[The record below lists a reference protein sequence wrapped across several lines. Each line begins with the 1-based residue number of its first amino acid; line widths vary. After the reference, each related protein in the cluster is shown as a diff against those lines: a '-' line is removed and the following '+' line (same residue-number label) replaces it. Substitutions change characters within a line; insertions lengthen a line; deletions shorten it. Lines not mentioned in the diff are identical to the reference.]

1 MRMKTAWYWI
11 HYYSLLDEFIAI
23 NNNAKNF
30 FFVSFFPLLWL
41 LDLEV
46 RMTTLFYIWIY
57 NKNVNI
63 LELSCDCININYL
76 FDFRKHNNEKKNL
89 KQRLHSQCSN
99 WLIHARHYIQLVKK
113 HNFSLQS
120 YIAIIADADEDFAF
134 IVSSKRTRGFQ
145 LMLDLACSQ
154 HLLEEL
160 L

>member
-1 MRMKTAWYWI
+1 M
-11 HYYSLLDEFIAI
+11 DEFIVI
-23 NNNAKNF
+23 NSNTKIF
-30 FFVSFFPLLWL
+30 FLVSFFPLLWY

-46 RMTTLFYIWIY
+46 RMANLFYKWIY

-63 LELSCDCININYL
+63 LELSCDCINIKNL

-99 WLIHARHYIQLVKK
+99 WLIRARHYIQLVKK
-113 HNFSLQS
+113 HDFSLQS

-145 LMLDLACSQ
+145 LMQ